1 MSVKAPVTP
10 AWMTE
15 SGNLLCKL
23 YQKVKELLFPR
34 RCPVCDE
41 VVPWKEGLICRECIP
56 RIRYV
61 VGHYCMKCGKP
72 LEKQET
78 EFCQD
83 CTVRSHVFDRGRS
96 VFLYPSI
103 AGSIYRFK
111 YGGRREYAGFY
122 AQEIRRQLGDAVHN
136 WQPDAL
142 IPVPIHWRRRGS
154 RGYNQAE
161 DLAVEL
167 GRLME
172 IPVRKNLVRR
182 CRNTVPQKLLS
193 LRQRQNNLKRAF
205 IISQD
210 DVKLDTIILIDDI
223 YTTGS
228 TADAM
233 AAVFKSAG
241 VKKVFVIS
249 LAIGRG

>member
-1 MSVKAPVTP
+1 
-10 AWMTE
+10 
-15 SGNLLCKL
+15 
-23 YQKVKELLFPR
+23 
-34 RCPVCDE
+34 
-41 VVPWKEGLICRECIP
+41 
-56 RIRYV
+56 
-61 VGHYCMKCGKP
+61 
-72 LEKQET
+72 
-78 EFCQD
+78 
-83 CTVRSHVFDRGRS
+83 
-96 VFLYPSI
+96 
-103 AGSIYRFK
+103 
-111 YGGRREYAGFY
+111 
-122 AQEIRRQLGDAVHN
+122 
-136 WQPDAL
+136 
-142 IPVPIHWRRRGS
+142 
-154 RGYNQAE
+154 
-161 DLAVEL
+161 
-167 GRLME
+167 ME

-228 TADAM
+228 TVDAM